1 MNFPRIFLRRVIK
14 RNNLLVG
21 KRRRKIVKSES
32 GFKKLRTKLRNV
44 CTRKNWSSVDN
55 PADTSVIGNLISR
68 FVSSRG
74 KPHDGTHM
82 RYPLKG
88 DSKTIHPLIDDYL
101 RLFLRYFFFFF
112 SFPFRRN
119 ATWNGGNLSYPR
131 NKTQSWT
138 LWKMSDE
145 INIIVL

>member
-14 RNNLLVG
+14 RNNLFVG

-101 RLFLRYFFFFF
+101 PLFLRYFFFFF
-112 SFPFRRN
+112 SFLSVEMLPETVETFRIHVIKPNRERF
-119 ATWNGGNLSYPR
+119 G
-131 NKTQSWT
+131 KCQM
-138 LWKMSDE
+138 K
-145 INIIVL
+145 